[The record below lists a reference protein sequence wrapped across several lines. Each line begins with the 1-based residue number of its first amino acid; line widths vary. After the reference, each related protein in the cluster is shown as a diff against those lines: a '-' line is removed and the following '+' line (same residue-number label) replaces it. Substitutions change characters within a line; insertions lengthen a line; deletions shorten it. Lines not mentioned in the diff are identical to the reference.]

1 MIMAHKKSI
10 SDLADKADSD
20 TKPLL
25 NTVIAEFED
34 LESKL
39 SPSLIRMQQLQDV
52 EWWGNV

>member
-1 MIMAHKKSI
+1 MAHKKSI